1 MDAMISQLLA
11 ADEPDAVTVT
21 NAGGRSPFVIVA
33 DHAGKYMPR
42 ALQNLGLG
50 AADRDRHIAWDIG
63 VGAVSA
69 LLADALDAILIRQNY
84 SRLVIDCNRVPGTE
98 TSIAALSE
106 CTSIPG
112 NTWLSGASAQ
122 ARLREVF
129 EPYHHSIADELDRRR
144 QGGRPAI
151 LIAMHSFTPVFKG
164 EARPWHVGLLYNRDP
179 RVAASLL
186 DLLRREPGLVVG
198 DNEPYAVTDTSD
210 YTIPVHGEQRGLPH
224 VGIEIRQD
232 LITDAAG
239 QHRWAELFAKLLPQ
253 AALGLATSTSA
264 PG

>member
-11 ADEPDAVTVT
+11 ADEPHPITVT
-21 NAGGRSPFVIVA
+21 NAGGGSPFVIVA

-112 NTWLSGASAQ
+112 NNWLSGASAQ

-129 EPYHHSIADELDRRR
+129 EPYHHCIADELDRRR
-144 QGGRPAI
+144 KGGRPAI
-151 LIAMHSFTPVFKG
+151 LIAMHSFTPVFKSV
-164 EARPWHVGLLYNRDP
+164 ARPWHVGLLYNRDP
-179 RVAASLL
+179 RVAAPLL

-210 YTIPVHGEQRGLPH
+210 YTIPVHGEGRGLPH

-239 QHRWAELFAKLLPQ
+239 QRRWAEMFAKLLPQ
-253 AALGLATSTSA
+253 AALGLATRA
-264 PG
+264 PTPG